1 MLRFLLVLIWL
12 SSVPRA
18 YGQECAEL
26 SQPRDT
32 LAVAWVSPVRR
43 QVVASAWLEVVSNRD
58 LTALVTREKAGV
70 GRILQALGMRRRSGD
85 PKRRYKIVVFEV
97 DRGILCR
104 PLANVAE
111 GSTVEGVRV
120 CSQALSRRGPECG
133 YSMDRATK
141 SKGLDV
147 YRVRWKDAA
156 RNGFCVIP
164 AHRYSAQ
171 TR

>member
-1 MLRFLLVLIWL
+1 MLAFFTLVWL
-12 SSVPRA
+12 SLA
-18 YGQECAEL
+18 GGAMAQECAEL
-26 SQPRDT
+26 GEPKET

-43 QVVASAWLEVVSNRD
+43 QVLGSTWLEVVANRD
-58 LTALVTREKAGV
+58 LASLVKREKAGV
-70 GRILQALGMRRRSGD
+70 GRILQALGMRRRSSD
-85 PKRRYKIVVFEV
+85 PKRRFKVVVFEV

-104 PLANVAE
+104 PLEDMAE
-111 GSTVEGVRV
+111 GSTVKGVRV
-120 CSQALSRRGPECG
+120 CPQGLSRRGPECA
-133 YSMDRATK
+133 YTEDRATK

-164 AHRYSAQ
+164 AHRYAAQ